1 MLRVRNPVGACHLI
15 VVSACAAL
23 TLGKSSRK
31 EYRFG
36 KSSMY
41 RKRFSA
47 VTSVSSKTGASR
59 GTSDGSTP
67 CFSVLGHLLLLLS
80 RSVEGRERGAGGGRR
95 PQFPPRPFLPSLSG
109 PDSPRP
115 LCMAKR
121 HGARPTRISFQRLPL
136 GSRPG
141 LAHRGA
147 VTVPR
152 HTPCT
157 PVTWAAKLLAG
168 ENPCVQAGWSRSHL
182 AEGLDEGQPTHLAGR
197 SRK

>member
-1 MLRVRNPVGACHLI
+1 MGPLLLRVRNPDAACCLI
-15 VVSACAAL
+15 EVSACAAF
-23 TLGKSSRK
+23 TLG
-31 EYRFG
+31 E
-36 KSSMY
+36 SSMY
-41 RKRFSA
+41 RKRYSA
-47 VTSVSSKTGASR
+47 VTSVPSKTSASR
-59 GTSDGSTP
+59 GTSDRSTL

-95 PQFPPRPFLPSLSG
+95 PQFPPRPLLPSLSG
-109 PDSPRP
+109 PDAPRP
-115 LCMAKR
+115 LCMAR
-121 HGARPTRISFQRLPL
+121 PHGARPTGISFQRLSL

-168 ENPCVQAGWSRSHL
+168 EAP
-182 AEGLDEGQPTHLAGR
+182 
-197 SRK
+197 